1 MGAHCSVKLRRRDH
15 EKCTSSLEMSG
26 IDSRA
31 WSSISLQYA
40 DVVTSFCI
48 FYIFAEA
55 QHLQCCVDRRGHT
68 VLHLLPPTDKWHQH
82 VEQRHKKLSSQ
93 SPPSICISMVAP
105 LIFCQSALSCVF
117 ATATA
122 EDFGVARTAA
132 ISPGLA
138 RCCFIVEDSIE
149 ATALPIFT
157 ARRGVAGIYIILE
170 LLDLSCMSM
179 SMDATVLIKSVQTSS
194 VYSFYIR
201 MWLSPPR
208 SVPARHGP
216 AFVLDARRRC

>member
-15 EKCTSSLEMSG
+15 EKCTSSLRMSG

-31 WSSISLQYA
+31 WSSVSLQYA

-55 QHLQCCVDRRGHT
+55 QHLQCCVERRGHT

-82 VEQRHKKLSSQ
+82 VEQHHKKLDDIVTNRSFCTIKQNMNLIGVPLS
-93 SPPSICISMVAP
+93 AP
-105 LIFCQSALSCVF
+105 EASTPSALSCVL

-179 SMDATVLIKSVQTSS
+179 SMDATVLIKSV
-194 VYSFYIR
+194 
-201 MWLSPPR
+201 
-208 SVPARHGP
+208 
-216 AFVLDARRRC
+216 